1 MAQST
6 KFLRLLVTFVAVVE
20 LLETIHLAE
29 AGFVDRFKKCGK
41 NKKSDYEYDGTLARK
56 MMAYS
61 ATAYVKDHALIRTWS
76 CSLCQENLAGFEPLT
91 VKEDELLR
99 LSYYTGYDP
108 ALNANV
114 LVFRGSRDK
123 TDRVSQVL
131 NWIVNLSAFRVPPKD
146 LGGKKKIPGYV
157 HYGFYRAFK
166 RLQTDVLTNI
176 ETLKAAHP
184 DAELYVTGHSLG
196 GALAVMAT
204 IDIRVRG
211 IYTNPIMINFGT
223 PRVGNSCF
231 GQYFSKKVPRRIRV
245 AHPKDP
251 VTKLPPPWLFY
262 RHVGRKVL
270 DTSTNDHRSYLGFDS
285 ISSRRRRSPEPISD
299 GSSGFNSTLKQ
310 L

>member
-1 MAQST
+1 MED
-6 KFLRLLVTFVAVVE
+6 K
-20 LLETIHLAE
+20 
-29 AGFVDRFKKCGK
+29 
-41 NKKSDYEYDGTLARK
+41 GTRVSC
-56 MMAYS
+56 YS
-61 ATAYVKDHALIRTWS
+61 
-76 CSLCQENLAGFEPLT
+76 
-91 VKEDELLR
+91 
-99 LSYYTGYDP
+99 GYDA

-114 LVFRGSRDK
+114 LVFRGTTKSDSITHVRNWKANVDF
-123 TDRVSQVL
+123 VQVRP
-131 NWIVNLSAFRVPPKD
+131 NA
-146 LGGKKKIPGYV
+146 LGGTTKIPGYV
-157 HYGFYRAFK
+157 HKGFYVAYK
-166 RLQTDVLTNI
+166 SLQSEVLCNI
-176 ETLKAAHP
+176 MTLKAAHP